1 MQCRSTGGVYTV
13 SGDLTITR
21 AMASHKDLNM
31 KISMIFDGIVK
42 SVLGL
47 LLPTTPT
54 RKVMN
59 IGCGLAHCNIHR
71 ANCGSMAT
79 VLKIPSSTIC
89 DPNGNMKTGTHNF
102 VQTKTIRNVTR
113 LLTRLLRGVTRLLG
127 GVLGGVLGGA
137 LSGVT
142 DALQIAGPSKLIM
155 NTEFYDPNTNEQ
167 VGCLR
172 EEIPGH

>member
-102 VQTKTIRNVTR
+102 VQTKTIR
-113 LLTRLLRGVTRLLG
+113 GVTRLLS
-127 GVLGGVLGGA
+127 GVLGGVLGGV

-142 DALQIAGPSKLIM
+142 DALQIAGPSKLIWKA
-155 NTEFYDPNTNEQ
+155 EFYDPNTNEQ

-172 EEIPGH
+172 EEIPVH